1 MQEKRIKVTEGLGAK
16 NWKGELLW
24 GAVGGRE
31 AAQGPG
37 RGTNGVVDAGKVR
50 GSQQAGEGKEQK
62 LKDLLRIA
70 QHAYARKIGMALNYF
85 FSFPDE

>member
-1 MQEKRIKVTEGLGAK
+1 M
-16 NWKGELLW
+16 
-24 GAVGGRE
+24 VGGRE

-50 GSQQAGEGKEQK
+50 GSQQAGGGKEQK

-70 QHAYARKIGMALNYF
+70 QHAYARKLGWPCINLLIELFVFIYR
-85 FSFPDE
+85 